1 MGEFLDKLTVKVDG
15 KDVEGLKYSVNKD
28 DQLVISFDEMT
39 IDMNKSALFVISA
52 SLKDFDDYG
61 DAVAYYLEEESDIN
75 AVEKKTGA
83 RLTVIGTAV
92 RVAGN
97 AVSHAFN

>member
-15 KDVEGLKYSVNKD
+15 SEVKGLKYSVNKD
-28 DQLVISFDEMT
+28 DELVISFDEMT

-61 DAVAYYLEEESDIN
+61 DAVAYYLEDNSDIN
-75 AVEKKTGA
+75 AVEKKT
-83 RLTVIGTAV
+83 
-92 RVAGN
+92 
-97 AVSHAFN
+97 